1 MLFQRFL
8 CEFTYSRIPQI
19 LSRKR

>member
-8 CEFTYSRIPQI
+8 CKF
-19 LSRKR
+19 KGD